1 MGVVERH
8 SLLESPK
15 AIICWSSRRKRTDYF
30 SSLFA
35 STKLLQQ
42 TLEEKWKRRGE
53 QKDVCVVPSS
63 GTGVWIQY
71 LRSGLHSFV
80 TRVLGHPASPSVL
93 HRLRAHSWHVTF
105 IQAKHP
111 YTFLKNREKGV
122 IFFEN
127 CDRFFLHLK
136 VSLNGGSL
144 WAVAGPRFTETCA
157 DVEQRGVLTAEEG
170 WRKQTL
176 TVVPPLTEAFSVS
189 GLDAVVSNV
198 LSL

>member
-15 AIICWSSRRKRTDYF
+15 GIICWSSRRKRTDYF

-42 TLEEKWKRRGE
+42 TLEEKWKRK

-71 LRSGLHSFV
+71 LHSGLHSFV
-80 TRVLGHPASPSVL
+80 ARVLGHPAFPSVL

-105 IQAKHP
+105 IQAKHH
-111 YTFLKNREKGV
+111 TRFFKKGKKVIFLKTV
-122 IFFEN
+122 T
-127 CDRFFLHLK
+127 
-136 VSLNGGSL
+136 GSFYTWRWVWMEAPL

-157 DVEQRGVLTAEEG
+157 DVEQRRVLTAEEG

-176 TVVPPLTEAFSVS
+176 TVVPPLTETFSVS
-189 GLDAVVSNV
+189 GLDAAVSNV
-198 LSL
+198 PSL

>member
-15 AIICWSSRRKRTDYF
+15 GIICWSPRRKRTDYF

-53 QKDVCVVPSS
+53 QKDVCVVPSFE
-63 GTGVWIQY
+63 TGWIQY
-71 LRSGLHSFV
+71 LYSGLHSFV

-93 HRLRAHSWHVTF
+93 HRLRANSWHVTF

-111 YTFLKNREKGV
+111 YTFFKKRKKRV
-122 IFFEN
+122 IF
-127 CDRFFLHLK
+127 LK
-136 VSLNGGSL
+136 TVTGSFYTWRWVWMEAPCGL
-144 WAVAGPRFTETCA
+144 WLGRSS
-157 DVEQRGVLTAEEG
+157 QRPVQMWSREG
-170 WRKQTL
+170 CWRLRKD
-176 TVVPPLTEAFSVS
+176 EGSRH
-189 GLDAVVSNV
+189 
-198 LSL
+198 

>member
-15 AIICWSSRRKRTDYF
+15 GIICWSSRRKRTDYF

-93 HRLRAHSWHVTF
+93 HRLRANSWHVTF

-111 YTFLKNREKGV
+111 YTFFKKRKKRV
-122 IFFEN
+122 IF
-127 CDRFFLHLK
+127 LK
-136 VSLNGGSL
+136 TVTGSFYTWRWVWMEAPCGL
-144 WAVAGPRFTETCA
+144 WLGRGS
-157 DVEQRGVLTAEEG
+157 QRPVQMWSREG
-170 WRKQTL
+170 CWRLRKD
-176 TVVPPLTEAFSVS
+176 EGSRH
-189 GLDAVVSNV
+189 
-198 LSL
+198 